1 MKRSTQPLPSG
12 ARTNAGELALVV
24 VGDELTAV
32 VVAELQAAGDALGEA
47 AEGGTHTL
55 AQRLER
61 LEAGAWLPAT
71 TTEVVAERRPRRAA
85 WMPTHSVE
93 Q

>member
-1 MKRSTQPLPSG
+1 MKRSTQPLPR
-12 ARTNAGELALVV
+12 ARAESRRALDAEEGELALVV

-32 VVAELQAAGDALGEA
+32 VVAELQAAS
-47 AEGGTHTL
+47 
-55 AQRLER
+55 
-61 LEAGAWLPAT
+61 GAPAKPPKAVRT
-71 TTEVVAERRPRRAA
+71 PWRSGSSASKRVARRAA